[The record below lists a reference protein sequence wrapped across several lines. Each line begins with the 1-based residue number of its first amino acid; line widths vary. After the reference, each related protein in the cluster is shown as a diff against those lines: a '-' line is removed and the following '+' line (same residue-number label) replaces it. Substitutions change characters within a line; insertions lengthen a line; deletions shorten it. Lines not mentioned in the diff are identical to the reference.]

1 MQAAVVKLD
10 PAASLSG
17 VAQQVRLQLMAI
29 HAGTEDGG
37 VAEVQSKVTAA
48 ATSLRG
54 SLEQLSSIKQVCATF
69 CFVRPLLL
77 GVFDDNAESTVTQL
91 VAIHSGTE
99 GGRRCSLHLQ
109 SKATSAA
116 KSLRGLLEHLT

>member
-29 HAGTEDGG
+29 HAGTEGG
-37 VAEVQSKVTAA
+37 AGGAEVQSKVTAA

-69 CFVRPLLL
+69 CSVLTFLL
-77 GVFDDNAESTVTQL
+77 GVFDNNAESTVTQL
-91 VAIHSGTE
+91 VAILSDTE
-99 GGRRCSLHLQ
+99 GGGGAVCTCRASLHRRRR
-109 SKATSAA
+109 ACE
-116 KSLRGLLEHLT
+116 GC